1 MGTIQILVPGHCR
14 VAEGNEAPEEFPKV
28 FFTVSYEDM
37 ASRKG
42 PADRVWGHDSVEAP
56 RPLSYEYKEEAS

>member
-1 MGTIQILVPGHCR
+1 MGTLEILVRGHWQI
-14 VAEGNEAPEEFPKV
+14 AEDNEAPEAFPKV

-42 PADRVWGHDSVEAP
+42 PADRISSHDPVAAP
-56 RPLSYEYKEEAS
+56 RPLSNEYKEQVS